1 MTYWVVIPA
10 RFGSTRL
17 PGKPLMEIAGWPMI
31 QHVWTRAIA
40 STASRVVVATDHA
53 EIADAVHGFGGEVV
67 MTSGQHAT
75 GTDRLAEVAQKLNL
89 HDQTIVVNVQGDEPL
104 LPPRA
109 IAQVAGLLQTEPNAG
124 MATLCEPF
132 TASEDRHN
140 PNQVKVVFDRH
151 GRALY
156 FSRAAIPAG
165 FPDQPTP
172 LTYRHIGL
180 YGYRAG
186 FLKRFHDWQPTP
198 LEQVEH
204 LEQLRAL
211 EHGEW
216 IQVAVTECDIPPG
229 VDTQA
234 DLERARAHLNGR
246 A

>member
-17 PGKPLMEIAGWPMI
+17 PGKPLLDIAGWPMI
-31 QHVWTRAIA
+31 QHVWMRAIA

-67 MTSGQHAT
+67 MTSGAHAT

-109 IAQVAGLLQTEPNAG
+109 IAQVAGLLQSEPNAA
-124 MATLCEPF
+124 MSTLCEPIVV
-132 TASEDRHN
+132 EEGRHN
-140 PNQVKVVFDRH
+140 PNQVKVVFDQQ

-156 FSRAAIPAG
+156 FSRAAIPGG
-165 FPDQPTP
+165 FPDQAAPI
-172 LTYRHIGL
+172 TYRHIGL
-180 YGYRAG
+180 YAYRAG
-186 FLKRFHDWQPTP
+186 FLKRFHSWQPSA
-198 LEQVEH
+198 LEQAER

-211 EHGEW
+211 DHGEW
-216 IQVAVTECDIPPG
+216 IQVAVTECEIPPG
-229 VDTQA
+229 VDTEA
-234 DLERARAHLNGR
+234 DLERVRMHLHGG